1 MVRVEDLYSVLDRGT
16 ECFSLA
22 RPFRIAWGGEKTDFV
37 LRHFALDVID
47 LGG

>member
-22 RPFRIAWGGEKTDFV
+22 RPFRIAWGGERLTLFCGIS
-37 LRHFALDVID
+37 LWM
-47 LGG
+47 